1 MYCLPSSTY
10 IFDIPRMNSEI
21 RLIIIEQEQ
30 AARSLALR
38 KKNAAYFFIYFYRQK
53 EEDALLLVLKSHAK
67 KSFKPLPNSD
77 VFCGRL

>member
-38 KKNAAYFFIYFYRQK
+38 KINAAYFFIYFYRQK
-53 EEDALLLVLKSHAK
+53 EYASCPPGVEKSCQE
-67 KSFKPLPNSD
+67 
-77 VFCGRL
+77 VF